1 MKHKYFQFVI
11 LVVLY
16 AAIVP
21 TFLISMFCLG
31 GIWFSLLLKMIS

>member
-1 MKHKYFQFVI
+1 MKHKYFQFSI

-16 AAIVP
+16 ATIVP
-21 TFLISMFCLG
+21 MFLISMFCLG